1 MGIAEVSMKRTAFVR
16 QELCRGCGLCTTVCP
31 TGAIELRSGKAMVS
45 QDRCRGCL
53 ACAGSCPAGAIGYMP
68 LDSLMDTARRIGRLQ
83 EDTRR
88 LSLQVE
94 RLHALRQAGECS

>member
-1 MGIAEVSMKRTAFVR
+1 MKRTAFVR

-31 TGAIELRSGKAMVS
+31 TGAIQLRSGKATVS

-53 ACAGSCPAGAIGYMP
+53 VCAGSCPAGAIGNMAPDP
-68 LDSLMDTARRIGRLQ
+68 LRDTAMRIGRLQ
-83 EDTRR
+83 EDIGR

-94 RLHALRQAGECS
+94 RLRMEKQMRDF